1 MNGNSVL
8 LFFGALL
15 AACIYGVLRISGIL
29 YEWHI
34 SSVVRKLAKEF
45 DTSALQEQLQKE
57 YTCFKTTHTEIG
69 WHVEVSLPDNPT
81 STQPAWP
88 IFLSRAS
95 SLLRDT
101 ARSYQTSGVF
111 SKEEYYAHARNRSRY
126 LAAVAER
133 LLTIQHVQA
142 KPHN

>member
-1 MNGNSVL
+1 MGDSSAL

-15 AACIYGVLRISGIL
+15 AACIYCVLRVSGVL

-34 SSVVRKLAKEF
+34 NRVVRKLAKEF
-45 DTSALQEQLQKE
+45 DTSTLREQLKKD
-57 YTCFKTTHTEIG
+57 YRCFSTTYTEIG
-69 WHVEVSLPDNPT
+69 WHVDVSLPDLSTSELPT
-81 STQPAWP
+81 WP
-88 IFLSRAS
+88 VFMVRAS

-111 SKEEYYAHARNRSRY
+111 SKEEYYAHARNRSAY

-133 LLTIQHVQA
+133 LLTIQHVA
-142 KPHN
+142 AEPHN